1 MTRGRDAT
9 HPTEIPPKGLIDVAA
24 RIWQRQGDANLSL
37 IAAGIAFFGLLSLFP
52 AITAGVALAG
62 VIMDRSMILENS
74 TEFAAILPDAAQE
87 IVLGQLKEVAGSDE
101 TALGFAAFFAISLAL
116 YSASKA
122 VANFVSGLNV
132 VYEED
137 ETRNFFLLKALT
149 LGLTL
154 LVIISLVLAL
164 SIVAVLPAI
173 ASFADIVPLAEDIIL
188 LARWPVLF
196 LIGAGCIALL
206 YRLGPDRRSAK
217 WRWIT
222 PGAAT
227 ACVLWVAGSVGFSV
241 YVQSFGTYNETFGA
255 LGGVIVLLTWLWL
268 SAFVVLLGALIDAEL
283 EAQTGHDSTIG
294 APRPRG
300 KRGAFKA
307 DTLGRVRE
315 QTSG

>member
-9 HPTEIPPKGLIDVAA
+9 HPTEIPPKGLIDIAA
-24 RIWQRQGDANLSL
+24 RIWQRQGEANLSL

-52 AITAGVALAG
+52 AITAGVALGG

-74 TEFAAILPDAAQE
+74 TEFSTILPDAAQE
-87 IVLGQLKEVAGSDE
+87 IVLGQLNEVAGSDE
-101 TALGFAAFFAISLAL
+101 TTLGFAAFFAISLAL

-137 ETRNFFLLKALT
+137 ETRNFFLLKTLT

-164 SIVAVLPAI
+164 AIVAVLPAI

-206 YRLGPDRRSAK
+206 YRVGPDRRSAK

-222 PGAAT
+222 PGAAM
-227 ACVLWVAGSVGFSV
+227 ACVLWVAGSVGFSA

-283 EAQTGHDSTIG
+283 EAQTAHDSTVG
-294 APRPRG
+294 DPRPRG
-300 KRGAFKA
+300 RRGAFKA

-315 QTSG
+315 